1 MREAVLTGTRRN
13 PAIVLRFAGR
23 DYLPRAAKLP
33 RTKRRDLPALDGP
46 PKMLDWVRR
55 LPGRRWDPDQQ
66 CWIATALGPDPDKVL
81 ADAEFTLD
89 LGKGP
94 AVGIT
99 SLAVLVDP
107 IVELGTEVPARF
119 AGTLPDLT
127 DAQTVIWPRL
137 SGYELVL
144 PAVPAA
150 AKWVAEPGCWVAE
163 TADMHAVTGLAVP
176 DHIRD
181 LAHRLHAERIAT
193 DVDPTVQAKAAQLAA
208 AKHIDDV
215 REHADHLVQTAGDV
229 PDWFGFDLFGYQHA
243 GSLAVAT
250 GHSVLVDE
258 PGLGKT
264 AQALAAAA
272 VRDVERLVVV
282 CPPVVNTNWQRET
295 ERSHLVEHMGKGRAP
310 ASLAPPRI
318 TPGPAPDQDSLPP
331 VDRDAHAVDAKIV
344 RFVSGRK
351 EPALPERGVAIVAD
365 SLLAARPTLLQKLV
379 EWAPDGLFYDEAHRA
394 QTFESERASAVRVLA
409 EAVGDGLR
417 VPITGT
423 PISKGPQD
431 LPGIL
436 AVSGHLD
443 TVFGGHSA
451 FLERYCKRNHFNAW
465 VAKPDTLDELR
476 HILEAQVWTRRTKA
490 QVLPDLPKKLRTAT
504 YLDVDLALFKAA
516 HTGVVEV
523 IDEWLNDFVTK
534 YRRLP
539 TLPDPGEE
547 KELGRGSSEV
557 EAWARTQVGLVTR
570 LRAAAGLAKVDAA
583 TALIREHVEAT
594 TETSSRGPV
603 YTRPLIVWVH
613 HRDVGMAMMRA
624 VPTAV
629 ARTAVIRGGTSADER
644 GRIVDDFQDGK
655 IPVLVASIVAAGVG
669 ITLTRSH
676 DMKFVETDWT
686 VSNVTQA
693 EDRSCR
699 IGQTH
704 PVNVSTLIAPG
715 TLDER
720 IQGVLQEKSVV
731 LDKILTGGD
740 NNPAVLLQGL
750 DGDTATT
757 RPAGIVTEMA
767 VGLVRQRESSAAK
780 GRRRA
785 A

>member
-1 MREAVLTGTRRN
+1 MLTGTRRN
-13 PAIVLRFAGR
+13 PAIVLRFVGR
-23 DYLPRAAKLP
+23 EYLPRAAKLP
-33 RTKRRDLPALDGP
+33 RSKRRDLPALDGP

-55 LPGRRWDPDQQ
+55 LPGRRWDPDQG
-66 CWIATALGPDPDKVL
+66 CWIATSLGPDPDKVL

-99 SLAVLVDP
+99 SLGVLVDP
-107 IVELGTEVPARF
+107 IVELGTQVPARF
-119 AGTLPDLT
+119 ADSLPDLT
-127 DAQTVIWPRL
+127 DEQTVIWPRL

-150 AKWVAEPGCWVAE
+150 AKWVADPGCWVAA
-163 TADMHAVTGLAVP
+163 TADMHSVTGLAVP
-176 DHIRD
+176 THIRE
-181 LAHRLHAERIAT
+181 LAHALHAERIAR
-193 DVDPTVQAKAAQLAA
+193 DIDPTVQAKAAELAR

-215 REHADHLVQTAGDV
+215 REHADHIVAAAGDV

-272 VRDVERLVVV
+272 VRGVQRLAIV

-295 ERSHLVEHMGKGRAP
+295 ERTHLVEHMSEGREP
-310 ASLAPPRI
+310 AKLAPPRI
-318 TPGPAPDQDSLPP
+318 APGPAPDQASLPP
-331 VDRDAHAVDAKIV
+331 VDPPAQPSEAKIV

-351 EPALPERGVAIVAD
+351 EPELPDTGVAIVSD
-365 SLLAARPTLLQKLV
+365 SLLAARPALLQKLV
-379 EWAPDGLFYDEAHRA
+379 EWEPDALFYDEAHRA

-409 EAVGDGLR
+409 DAVGDGLR

-423 PISKGPQD
+423 PVSKGPQD

-451 FLERYCKRNHFNAW
+451 FLERYCKRNQFNAW
-465 VAKPDTLDELR
+465 VANPDTLDELR
-476 HILEAQVWTRRTKA
+476 QILEAQVWTRRTKA

-504 YLDVDLALFKAA
+504 YLDVDLAVFKAA
-516 HTGVVEV
+516 HAGVIEV
-523 IDEWLNDFVTK
+523 IDEWLDAFVAK
-534 YRRLP
+534 AGRLP

-557 EAWARTQVGLVTR
+557 EAWARTQVGLVSR
-570 LRAAAGLAKVDAA
+570 LRSAAGLAKVDAA

-594 TETSSRGPV
+594 TEVGRHGPV

-613 HRDVGMAMMRA
+613 HRDVGLAMMQA
-624 VPTAV
+624 VPAAV

-699 IGQTH
+699 IGQTK

-720 IQGVLQEKSVV
+720 IQGVLVEKSQV
-731 LDKILTGGD
+731 LDKLLAGGD

-750 DGDTATT
+750 DGDTKTT
-757 RPAGIVTEMA
+757 RPAAIVAEIA
-767 VGLVRQRESSAAK
+767 IGLIHARTTAKK
-780 GRRRA
+780 GRRKA
-785 A
+785 AA

>member
-1 MREAVLTGTRRN
+1 MREAALTGTRRN

-33 RTKRRDLPALDGP
+33 RSKRRDLPAPDGP
-46 PKMLDWVRR
+46 PRMLDWVRR
-55 LPGRRWDPDQQ
+55 LPGRRWDPDRHA
-66 CWIATALGPDPDKVL
+66 WVATALGPDPDRVL

-94 AVGIT
+94 AAGIT

-107 IVELGTEVPARF
+107 IVELGTQVPSRF
-119 AGTLPDLT
+119 ADTLPDLT

-137 SGYELVL
+137 CGYEALL
-144 PAVPAA
+144 PAVPGA
-150 AKWVAEPGCWVAE
+150 AKWVSNPGCWVAD
-163 TADMHAVTGLAVP
+163 TADMHAVTGLEVP
-176 DHIRD
+176 DDVRE

-193 DVDPTVQAKAAQLAA
+193 DIDPTVQAKAAELARA
-208 AKHIDDV
+208 RHIDDV

-272 VRDVERLVVV
+272 VRGVQRLAIV

-295 ERSHLVEHMGKGRAP
+295 ERTHLVEHMIQGRDP
-310 ASLAPPRI
+310 AELAPPRI
-318 TPGPAPDQDSLPP
+318 APGPAPDQASLPP
-331 VDRDAHAVDAKIV
+331 VDPAAQAPEAKIV

-351 EPALPERGVAIVAD
+351 EPELPQTGVAIVSD
-365 SLLAARPTLLQKLV
+365 SLLAARPALLQKLV
-379 EWAPDGLFYDEAHRA
+379 EWAPDALFYDEAHRA
-394 QTFESERASAVRVLA
+394 QSFESERASAVRVLA

-423 PISKGPQD
+423 PVSKGPQD

-465 VAKPDTLDELR
+465 VANPDTLDELR
-476 HILEAQVWTRRTKA
+476 QILEARVWTRRTKA
-490 QVLPDLPKKLRTAT
+490 QVLPDLPKKLRTAA
-504 YLDVDLALFKAA
+504 YLDVDLAVFKAA
-516 HTGVVEV
+516 HAGVIEVVE
-523 IDEWLNDFVTK
+523 DWLDQFAAKNG
-534 YRRLP
+534 RLP
-539 TLPDPGEE
+539 TLPVPGED

-557 EAWARTQVGLVTR
+557 EAWARTQVGLVSR
-570 LRAAAGLAKVDAA
+570 LRSAAGLAKVDAA

-594 TETSSRGPV
+594 TESGPRGPV

-613 HRDVGMAMMRA
+613 HRDVGLAMMQA
-624 VPTAV
+624 VPAAV

-686 VSNVTQA
+686 IANVTQA

-720 IQGVLQEKSVV
+720 IQGVLTEKSVV
-731 LDKILTGGD
+731 LDKLLTGGD

-750 DGDTATT
+750 DGDTKTT
-757 RPAGIVTEMA
+757 RPAAIVAEIA
-767 VGLVRQRESSAAK
+767 VGLIHARTAAKK
-780 GRRRA
+780 GRRKA
-785 A
+785 AA